1 MKINPIKPL
10 LVRTESGAGVKTMKT
25 YKHLYEKI
33 NKDMVML
40 AIREASRGGKKKR
53 RKDAQKALADID
65 AYADFILSE
74 LPHFK
79 NDKHTP
85 KEIYDG
91 ISRKKRTII
100 VPTFREQVI
109 HHLVVDL
116 LKPFFLQ
123 GIYEHAY
130 GSIPKRGVHDAKKA
144 IERWIRKDGSNCK
157 YILKMDIKK
166 YFESIPHNIL
176 KAKLERQIFD
186 EKIKA
191 ILFEIVDATDK
202 GLPLGFYTSQWLS
215 MWYLMG
221 FDHYVKENCK
231 AAHYVRYMDDLVVFD
246 KDKYYLHNIKH
257 RVIAYLDCLGLELNK
272 KTQIFPLASRDLDF
286 MGFRFFQTKTILR
299 RGIYYKMLRK
309 ARKLRYRKPTLYE
322 VRQMLSYLGWIK
334 ACQIYNVYQ
343 LYIKPFVDFGKLKR
357 RISNYDRRITNV
369 VQS

>member
-1 MKINPIKPL
+1 
-10 LVRTESGAGVKTMKT
+10 MKT

-33 NKDMVML
+33 DKEDVLL
-40 AIREASRGGKKKR
+40 AIREASRGGKKKK
-53 RKDAQKALADID
+53 RKDARKALADIN

-79 NDKHTP
+79 NDKHKP

-100 VPTFREQVI
+100 VPTFREQVV
-109 HHLVVDL
+109 HHLIADL

-144 IERWIRKDGSNCK
+144 IEKWIRTDSENCK
-157 YILKMDIKK
+157 YVLKMDVKK
-166 YFESIPHNIL
+166 YFESIPHDIL
-176 KAKLERQIFD
+176 KAKLERQILD

-191 ILFEIVDATDK
+191 ILFEIIDATDE

-221 FDHYVKENCK
+221 FDHFIKENCR
-231 AAHYVRYMDDLVVFD
+231 ATHYVRYMDDLVVFEGN
-246 KDKYYLHNIKH
+246 KDNLHILKYRASGYLE
-257 RVIAYLDCLGLELNK
+257 CLGLELNH

-286 MGFRFFQTKTILR
+286 MGFRFFPNKTTLR

-309 ARKLRYRKPTLYE
+309 ARKLRYRKPTIYE

-334 ACQIYNVYQ
+334 SCDIYEVYKN
-343 LYIKPFVDFGKLKR
+343 YIKPFVDFRKYKR
-357 RISNYDRRITNV
+357 RISKYDRRNN
-369 VQS
+369 

>member
-1 MKINPIKPL
+1 
-10 LVRTESGAGVKTMKT
+10 MKT

-33 NKDMVML
+33 DKEAVLL

-53 RKDAQKALADID
+53 RKDAQEALKNPD

-100 VPTFREQVI
+100 VPTFREQVV
-109 HHLVVDL
+109 HHLIVDV

-130 GSIPKRGVHDAKKA
+130 GSIPKRGAHDAKKA
-144 IERWIRKDGSNCK
+144 IQRWITKDLGSCR
-157 YILKMDIKK
+157 YVLKMDIKK
-166 YFESIPHNIL
+166 YFENIRHDVL
-176 KAKLERQIFD
+176 KEKLSRQILD
-186 EKIKA
+186 KDILR
-191 ILFEIVDATDK
+191 ILFEIIDATYS

-221 FDHYVKENCK
+221 FDHFIKENCR
-231 AAHYVRYMDDLVVFD
+231 ATHYVRYMDDLVVFD
-246 KDKYYLHNIKH
+246 DNKGNLHIIKH
-257 RVIAYLDCLGLELNK
+257 RAEEYLDCLGLELNQ
-272 KTQIFPLASRDLDF
+272 KTQIFPLESRNLDF
-286 MGFRFFQTKTILR
+286 MGFRFYHFKITLR

-309 ARKLRYRKPTLYE
+309 VRKISKEDKPTIFE

-334 ACQIYNVYQ
+334 ACDVYKVYET
-343 LYIKPFVDFGKLKR
+343 YIKPFIDFGKYKK
-357 RISNYDRRITNV
+357 RISNYDRRTNYV
-369 VQS
+369 VLLGSNNTATTN